1 MLLTIK
7 IFQWNINIITGTI
20 FSKYNR
26 ENKSQNF
33 VARQDRT
40 ARPGLYVI
48 PVLENVCPTNRLLVI
63 VCSINTKS
71 LFPYILLFIT
81 LLMVFLEAT
90 WRFSDLDKLV
100 SVLDFVIDGLEES
113 IRDVIEFLVDED
125 GGSRMDLTGM

>member
-1 MLLTIK
+1 M
-7 IFQWNINIITGTI
+7 
-20 FSKYNR
+20 
-26 ENKSQNF
+26 
-33 VARQDRT
+33 
-40 ARPGLYVI
+40 
-48 PVLENVCPTNRLLVI
+48 
-63 VCSINTKS
+63 
-71 LFPYILLFIT
+71 LLFIT

>member
-1 MLLTIK
+1 MK
-7 IFQWNINIITGTI
+7 ISCQPKNV
-20 FSKYNR
+20 
-26 ENKSQNF
+26 

-40 ARPGLYVI
+40 ARRGLYA
-48 PVLENVCPTNRLLVI
+48 VLENVCPTNRLI

>member
-1 MLLTIK
+1 MK
-7 IFQWNINIITGTI
+7 ISCQP
-20 FSKYNR
+20 
-26 ENKSQNF
+26 QNV

-40 ARPGLYVI
+40 ARRGLYA
-48 PVLENVCPTNRLLVI
+48 VLENVCPTNRLLVI
-63 VCSINTKS
+63 VSSINTKS